1 MDERELAGYSPS
13 SPIDL
18 INYISDWC
26 VMMVRATFTPQ
37 AESNELNVNIKTV
50 SRPEESLFEIWG
62 GVVWDRAMEEEYT
75 IILTVYGVCC

>member
-1 MDERELAGYSPS
+1 
-13 SPIDL
+13 
-18 INYISDWC
+18 
-26 VMMVRATFTPQ
+26 MMVRATFTPQ

-75 IILTVYGVCC
+75 IILTVYGVCCWTKQTHDMKGERNNAETHTSLFFSV